1 MSQFFTS
8 GGQSIGTSASASVL
22 PMNIEDWFPLRLTD
36 LMFLQFKGLSRA
48 FNMTVQ
54 RHKFFGTQLSLWS
67 NSHIHMTTGKT
78 MALTRWTFA
87 GKVMSLLFNMLPRL
101 VIAFLPRT
109 KHLLI
114 SWLQSPSAVI
124 LEHKKIKPVTV
135 SIVSP
140 SKIPWR
146 GKWQPTPL
154 LLPRKSHGLRSL
166 VQATAHGVA
175 KSRTWLSDFILMGLD
190 AMN

>member
-22 PMNIEDWFPLRLTD
+22 PINIEDWFPLGLMD
-36 LMFLQFKGLSRA
+36 LMFLHFKGLSRA

-54 RHKFFGTQLSLWS
+54 RHQFFATQLSLWS

-87 GKVMSLLFNMLPRL
+87 VKVMSLLFNMLPRL

-124 LEHKKIKPVTV
+124 LEHKKNKTCHCFHCF
-135 SIVSP
+135 SIY
-140 SKIPWR
+140 
-146 GKWQPTPL
+146 L
-154 LLPRKSHGLRSL
+154 
-166 VQATAHGVA
+166 HGV
-175 KSRTWLSDFILMGLD
+175 MGLD
-190 AMN
+190 TTISVFWMLSFKPTFSLLFHFH